1 MKSISSKLENMEDG
15 NDNWISKIKEL
26 NDAVNHHLRKEENN
40 VFPAAQKVL
49 SEDQARDIGQQ

>member
-1 MKSISSKLENMEDG
+1 MEDG